1 MCLRCKEFFMNPSPN
16 RSSKSPK
23 STSARKDLPTESAVN
38 QPAVTAPVSE
48 TLDESLVSAPSA
60 APVEGDRP
68 PAPETLDESPVSA
81 SAVPV
86 EGDRPPAPTDA
97 PAPTDSLQRPRYSSG
112 LDKKDKTKPK
122 DLPSDAP
129 ALSEQAAPA
138 TSASN
143 TPALPVAE
151 PATNESQLADDIPS
165 VMRQHPI
172 PPPSEPRQYRAVG
185 LVRGRYTQSE
195 EQFTRGMLIAADGT
209 AIDAVL
215 LGRVMSL
222 VKNHLDLE
230 QEHLWVVYPRTR
242 QEDGNL
248 HAQIMGVWEP
258 ETLKKPAQASSDE
271 ENQEAGEIETS
282 GEASIA
288 PLSPSEPDVE
298 DGYFSIRGEVI
309 YQSQDEEKYVIVKIK
324 QAPRKNDDKMKFFKL
339 KLKGDLATKAIG
351 FFWDFHVKLQADSL
365 MIQQANNIGALPIKK
380 RKFPPGSKK
389 PGGFKGGG
397 GKRPFT
403 PKPIGDGTPVGRPT
417 IKSAAAAAAAPPV
430 PKEPLPKPV
439 KKPKSSEE

>member
-1 MCLRCKEFFMNPSPN
+1 MNPSPN

-23 STSARKDLPTESAVN
+23 STSKRKAQPSEPAVN
-38 QPAVTAPVSE
+38 LPKDTDSI
-48 TLDESLVSAPSA
+48 
-60 APVEGDRP
+60 
-68 PAPETLDESPVSA
+68 PETPDESPVPSA
-81 SAVPV
+81 LAAPV
-86 EGDRPPAPTDA
+86 DQNQPPTPTDA
-97 PAPTDSLQRPRYSSG
+97 PASKDKLQRPRYSSA
-112 LDKKDKTKPK
+112 LDKDKTKTQ
-122 DLPSDAP
+122 DQPSNAP
-129 ALSEQAAPA
+129 APSEQAAPSEA
-138 TSASN
+138 LSDPTALAVAP
-143 TPALPVAE
+143 PANAE
-151 PATNESQLADDIPS
+151 PAANESQAPEDIPS

-258 ETLKKPAQASSDE
+258 ETLKKPPEPSSDE
-271 ENQEAGEIETS
+271 ENQEAAEIEAS
-282 GEASIA
+282 GEASTA
-288 PLSPSEPDVE
+288 STPPSEPDVE

-351 FFWDFHVKLQADSL
+351 FFWDFHVKLKADSL
-365 MIQQANNIGALPIKK
+365 MIEQANNIGALPIKK
-380 RKFPPGSKK
+380 RKFPPGSKP
-389 PGGFKGGG
+389 PGGFKGG

-403 PKPIGDGTPVGRPT
+403 PKPKGDGAPVGRPN
-417 IKSAAAAAAAPPV
+417 IKSAAAAAPGV

-439 KKPKSSEE
+439 KKPKPIEE

>member
-1 MCLRCKEFFMNPSPN
+1 MNPSPN
-16 RSSKSPK
+16 RSSKSSK
-23 STSARKDLPTESAVN
+23 STSARKAQPTEPAVN
-38 QPAVTAPVSE
+38 QPAVTASV
-48 TLDESLVSAPSA
+48 
-60 APVEGDRP
+60 
-68 PAPETLDESPVSA
+68 PETPDESPVSSA
-81 SAVPV
+81 SAAPV
-86 EGDRPPAPTDA
+86 DQNQPPAPTDA
-97 PAPTDSLQRPRYSSG
+97 PATTDAPAPNDALAPTDAPATTDAPAPKDTLQRPRYSSAPDG
-112 LDKKDKTKPK
+112 DKTKPK
-122 DLPSDAP
+122 PSDAP
-129 ALSEQAAPA
+129 AISEPAAPA
-138 TSASN
+138 ESAGKTTELTVVP
-143 TPALPVAE
+143 TPTPK
-151 PATNESQLADDIPS
+151 PPTNETQVDDDDIPS

-258 ETLKKPAQASSDE
+258 ETLKKSPETSSDE
-271 ENQEAGEIETS
+271 ENQEAGEIEQG
-282 GEASIA
+282 GEPSTASL
-288 PLSPSEPDVE
+288 PPSEPDVE

-309 YQSQDEEKYVIVKIK
+309 YQQSQEEEKYLIVKIK

-339 KLKGDLATKAIG
+339 KLKGDVGTKAIG

-365 MIQQANNIGALPIKK
+365 MIEQANNIGALPIKK
-380 RKFPPGSKK
+380 RKFPPGSKP
-389 PGGFKGGG
+389 PGGGYKGGG
-397 GKRPFT
+397 NKRAFT
-403 PKPIGDGTPVGRPT
+403 PKPSGDGTPVGRPT
-417 IKSAAAAAAAPPV
+417 IKSAAAPPV

-439 KKPKSSEE
+439 KKPKLVEE

>member
-1 MCLRCKEFFMNPSPN
+1 MNPSPN
-16 RSSKSPK
+16 RSSKSSK
-23 STSARKDLPTESAVN
+23 STSARKDLPIEPAVN
-38 QPAVTAPVSE
+38 GPEITAIEPE
-48 TLDESLVSAPSA
+48 TPDESPVSA
-60 APVEGDRP
+60 APAAPADPDRP
-68 PAPETLDESPVSA
+68 PAPETPDESPVSWA
-81 SAVPV
+81 PAAPADP
-86 EGDRPPAPTDA
+86 DRPPAPTQARA
-97 PAPTDSLQRPRYSSG
+97 PKDSLQRPRYSSAP
-112 LDKKDKTKPK
+112 DKDKTKPK
-122 DLPSDAP
+122 DQPSDAP
-129 ALSEQAAPA
+129 ALSEQAV
-138 TSASN
+138 SASN
-143 TPALPVAE
+143 TPVFPVAK
-151 PATNESQLADDIPS
+151 PAADDTLGADDIPS

-258 ETLKKPAQASSDE
+258 ETLKKPAEPSSDE
-271 ENQEAGEIETS
+271 EENQDTAEIDSS
-282 GEASIA
+282 GDASA
-288 PLSPSEPDVE
+288 ASVPPSEPDVE

-309 YQSQDEEKYVIVKIK
+309 YQSQDAEKYVIVKIK

-380 RKFPPGSKK
+380 RKFPPGSKP

-403 PKPIGDGTPVGRPT
+403 PRPPIGDGAPVGRPT
-417 IKSAAAAAAAPPV
+417 IKSAAAPPL

-439 KKPKSSEE
+439 KKPKPIE

>member
-1 MCLRCKEFFMNPSPN
+1 MNPSPN
-16 RSSKSPK
+16 RSSKSSK
-23 STSARKDLPTESAVN
+23 STSNRKAQPSEPAVNPPKDTDSIPETPDESSVPSALAAPVDQN
-38 QPAVTAPVSE
+38 QPAT
-48 TLDESLVSAPSA
+48 
-60 APVEGDRP
+60 
-68 PAPETLDESPVSA
+68 
-81 SAVPV
+81 
-86 EGDRPPAPTDA
+86 PTDA
-97 PAPTDSLQRPRYSSG
+97 PASKDKLQRPRYSSAP
-112 LDKKDKTKPK
+112 DKDKTQPQ
-122 DLPSDAP
+122 DPPSNAP
-129 ALSEQAAPA
+129 APSEQAAPSEA
-138 TSASN
+138 VSDPTALAVAP
-143 TPALPVAE
+143 PANAE
-151 PATNESQLADDIPS
+151 PAASESQAAEDIPS

-258 ETLKKPAQASSDE
+258 ETLKKPPEPSSDE
-271 ENQEAGEIETS
+271 ENQEAAEIEAS
-282 GEASIA
+282 GEASTA
-288 PLSPSEPDVE
+288 SLPPSEPDVE

-351 FFWDFHVKLQADSL
+351 FFWDFHVKLKADSL
-365 MIQQANNIGALPIKK
+365 MIEQANNIGALPIKK

-403 PKPIGDGTPVGRPT
+403 PKPSGDGTPVGRPN
-417 IKSAAAAAAAPPV
+417 IKSAAAAPPV

-439 KKPKSSEE
+439 KKPKPIEQ

>member
-1 MCLRCKEFFMNPSPN
+1 MNPSPN
-16 RSSKSPK
+16 RSSKSSK
-23 STSARKDLPTESAVN
+23 STSTRKAQPSEQAVN
-38 QPAVTAPVSE
+38 PPKDTDSIPE
-48 TLDESLVSAPSA
+48 TPDESSVPSASA
-60 APVEGDRP
+60 APVDQNQ
-68 PAPETLDESPVSA
+68 PAT
-81 SAVPV
+81 
-86 EGDRPPAPTDA
+86 PTDA
-97 PAPTDSLQRPRYSSG
+97 PASKDRLQRPRYSSA
-112 LDKKDKTKPK
+112 LDKDKTNPP
-122 DLPSDAP
+122 DQPSNAP
-129 ALSEQAAPA
+129 APPAPA
-138 TSASN
+138 ASSTPVSD
-143 TPALPVAE
+143 TPALGVAPPANAE
-151 PATNESQLADDIPS
+151 PPANESPADEDIPS

-258 ETLKKPAQASSDE
+258 ETLKKPPEPSSDE
-271 ENQEAGEIETS
+271 ENQEAAEIEAS
-282 GEASIA
+282 GEASTA
-288 PLSPSEPDVE
+288 SLPPSEPDVE

-351 FFWDFHVKLQADSL
+351 FFWDFHVKLKADSL
-365 MIQQANNIGALPIKK
+365 MIEQANNIGALPIKK
-380 RKFPPGSKK
+380 RKFPPGGGK

-403 PKPIGDGTPVGRPT
+403 PRPSGDGAPVGRPT
-417 IKSAAAAAAAPPV
+417 IKSAAAAPPPV
-430 PKEPLPKPV
+430 PKQPLPKPV
-439 KKPKSSEE
+439 KKPKPIEE

>member
-1 MCLRCKEFFMNPSPN
+1 MNPSPN

-23 STSARKDLPTESAVN
+23 STSNRKAQPSEPAVN
-38 QPAVTAPVSE
+38 LPKDT
-48 TLDESLVSAPSA
+48 DSL
-60 APVEGDRP
+60 
-68 PAPETLDESPVSA
+68 PETPDESPVPSA
-81 SAVPV
+81 LAADV
-86 EGDRPPAPTDA
+86 DQNQPPAPTDA
-97 PAPTDSLQRPRYSSG
+97 PASKDRLQRPRYSSG
-112 LDKKDKTKPK
+112 LDKDKTKPP
-122 DLPSDAP
+122 DQPSNAP
-129 ALSEQAAPA
+129 APSEQAAPSEA
-138 TSASN
+138 VSDP
-143 TPALPVAE
+143 TPLAVAPPANAE
-151 PATNESQLADDIPS
+151 PAAKPANAEPAANESQAAEDIPS

-258 ETLKKPAQASSDE
+258 ETLKKPPEPSSDE
-271 ENQEAGEIETS
+271 ENQEAAEIEAS
-282 GEASIA
+282 GEASTA
-288 PLSPSEPDVE
+288 SLPPSEPDVE

-351 FFWDFHVKLQADSL
+351 FFWDFHVKLKAESL
-365 MIQQANNIGALPIKK
+365 MIEQANNIGALPIKK
-380 RKFPPGSKK
+380 RKFPPGSKP
-389 PGGFKGGG
+389 PGGFKGG

-403 PKPIGDGTPVGRPT
+403 PKPKGDGAPVGRPN
-417 IKSAAAAAAAPPV
+417 IKSAAAAAPGV
-430 PKEPLPKPV
+430 PKEPLPKPI
-439 KKPKSSEE
+439 KKPKPIEE

>member
-1 MCLRCKEFFMNPSPN
+1 MNPSPN

-97 PAPTDSLQRPRYSSG
+97 PAPKDSLQRPRYSSG

-138 TSASN
+138 ASASN
-143 TPALPVAE
+143 TPALPAAE
-151 PATNESQLADDIPS
+151 PAADDSQAADDIPS

-271 ENQEAGEIETS
+271 ENEEAGEIETS

-351 FFWDFHVKLQADSL
+351 FFWDFDVKLQADSL

-403 PKPIGDGTPVGRPT
+403 PRPSGDGAPVGRPT
-417 IKSAAAAAAAPPV
+417 IKSAGSAAPAV
-430 PKEPLPKPV
+430 PKEPLAKPV
-439 KKPKSSEE
+439 KKSKPPIEE

>member
-1 MCLRCKEFFMNPSPN
+1 MNPSPN
-16 RSSKSPK
+16 RSSKSSK
-23 STSARKDLPTESAVN
+23 SISARKAEPSESAVN
-38 QPAVTAPVSE
+38 QSAVTAS
-48 TLDESLVSAPSA
+48 
-60 APVEGDRP
+60 
-68 PAPETLDESPVSA
+68 APETPDESPVSSPPSPA
-81 SAVPV
+81 APV
-86 EGDRPPAPTDA
+86 DQNLA
-97 PAPTDSLQRPRYSSG
+97 PAPTGAPASSKDTLQRPRYSSAP
-112 LDKKDKTKPK
+112 DKDKTKPK
-122 DLPSDAP
+122 EPPSNVPAP
-129 ALSEQAAPA
+129 SAPSAPSE
-138 TSASN
+138 SARD
-143 TPALPVAE
+143 TPAVAVAPPAIGE
-151 PATNESQLADDIPS
+151 PAAKEAQAEDDLPS

-258 ETLKKPAQASSDE
+258 ETLKKSPESSSDE
-271 ENQEAGEIETS
+271 ENLEAGEVET
-282 GEASIA
+282 GAEASTA
-288 PLSPSEPDVE
+288 LPPSEPDVE

-309 YQSQDEEKYVIVKIK
+309 YQSQDAEKYVIVKIK

-351 FFWDFHVKLQADSL
+351 FFWDFHVKLKAESL
-365 MIQQANNIGALPIKK
+365 TIEQANNIGALPIKK
-380 RKFPPGSKK
+380 RKFPSGGK
-389 PGGFKGGG
+389 PGGGYKGGG
-397 GKRPFT
+397 NKRPFT
-403 PKPIGDGTPVGRPT
+403 PRPSGDGAPVGRPT
-417 IKSAAAAAAAPPV
+417 IKSAAAAPAV

-439 KKPKSSEE
+439 KKPKPEA

>member
-1 MCLRCKEFFMNPSPN
+1 MNPSPN

-23 STSARKDLPTESAVN
+23 STSNRKAQPSEPAVN
-38 QPAVTAPVSE
+38 LPKDTDSI
-48 TLDESLVSAPSA
+48 
-60 APVEGDRP
+60 
-68 PAPETLDESPVSA
+68 PETPDESPVPSA
-81 SAVPV
+81 LAADV
-86 EGDRPPAPTDA
+86 DQNQPPTPTDA
-97 PAPTDSLQRPRYSSG
+97 PASKDRLQRPRYSAA
-112 LDKKDKTKPK
+112 LDKDKTKPQ
-122 DLPSDAP
+122 DQPSNAP
-129 ALSEQAAPA
+129 APPAPA
-138 TSASN
+138 ASSTPVSD
-143 TPALPVAE
+143 TPALAVAPPANAE
-151 PATNESQLADDIPS
+151 PAANESQAAEDIPS

-258 ETLKKPAQASSDE
+258 ETLKKPPEPSSDE
-271 ENQEAGEIETS
+271 ENQEAAEIETS
-282 GEASIA
+282 GEAST
-288 PLSPSEPDVE
+288 PSLSPSEPDVE

-351 FFWDFHVKLQADSL
+351 FFWDFHVKLKADSL
-365 MIQQANNIGALPIKK
+365 MIEQANNIGALPIKK
-380 RKFPPGSKK
+380 RKFPPGSKP
-389 PGGFKGGG
+389 PGGFKGG

-403 PKPIGDGTPVGRPT
+403 PKPSGDGAPVGRPN
-417 IKSAAAAAAAPPV
+417 IKSAAAAAPPV

-439 KKPKSSEE
+439 KKPKPIEE

>member
-1 MCLRCKEFFMNPSPN
+1 MNPSPN

-23 STSARKDLPTESAVN
+23 STSTRKAQPSELAVN
-38 QPAVTAPVSE
+38 PSQDQVSVPETPDKSPV
-48 TLDESLVSAPSA
+48 PSA
-60 APVEGDRP
+60 LATPVDENQP
-68 PAPETLDESPVSA
+68 PT
-81 SAVPV
+81 
-86 EGDRPPAPTDA
+86 PTDA
-97 PAPTDSLQRPRYSSG
+97 PASQDTLQRPRYSSA
-112 LDKKDKTKPK
+112 LDKEKAKPK
-122 DLPSDAP
+122 DPPSDAP
-129 ALSEQAAPA
+129 ALSEQAAPSA
-138 TSASN
+138 SASN
-143 TPALPVAE
+143 TPALAVPA
-151 PATNESQLADDIPS
+151 PATADSANQESPATDDVPA

-195 EQFTRGMLIAADGT
+195 EHFTRGMLIAADGT

-230 QEHLWVVYPRTR
+230 QQHLWVVYPRTR

-258 ETLKKPAQASSDE
+258 ETLKKPPEPSSDE
-271 ENQEAGEIETS
+271 ESQDIGEIEGISEVSTT
-282 GEASIA
+282 
-288 PLSPSEPDVE
+288 PLPPSEPDVE

-309 YQSQDEEKYVIVKIK
+309 YQSQDQEKYVIVKIK
-324 QAPRKNDDKMKFFKL
+324 QAPRKNDENKMKFFKL

-380 RKFPPGSKK
+380 RKFPPGEK
-389 PGGFKGGG
+389 PGGFRGGENR
-397 GKRPFT
+397 RPYT
-403 PKPIGDGTPVGRPT
+403 PRPTGDGPRSERPN
-417 IKSAAAAAAAPPV
+417 IKPSAGAPPV
-430 PKEPLPKPV
+430 PKEPLAKPV
-439 KKPKSSEE
+439 KKAKPVEQ

>member
-1 MCLRCKEFFMNPSPN
+1 MNPSPN
-16 RSSKSPK
+16 RSSKSSK
-23 STSARKDLPTESAVN
+23 STSVPKALPNEPIVNLPEDTDSAP
-38 QPAVTAPVSE
+38 QTP
-48 TLDESLVSAPSA
+48 DESLVPA
-60 APVEGDRP
+60 ASD
-68 PAPETLDESPVSA
+68 
-81 SAVPV
+81 VPV
-86 EGDRPPAPTDA
+86 NQNEQPKPTDA
-97 PAPTDSLQRPRYSSG
+97 PASQEALQRPRYSSAPKEK
-112 LDKKDKTKPK
+112 LKPK
-122 DLPSDAP
+122 DQSSNAPVPSEP
-129 ALSEQAAPA
+129 AAPSKPVKDTA
-138 TSASN
+138 TIA
-143 TPALPVAE
+143 VAP
-151 PATNESQLADDIPS
+151 PATADAAANESEATDDLPA

-195 EQFTRGMLIAADGT
+195 EQFTRGMLIASDGT

-258 ETLKKPAQASSDE
+258 ETLKKPAESPSDE
-271 ENQEAGEIETS
+271 ENQEPGEIESS
-282 GEASIA
+282 GEASTA
-288 PLSPSEPDVE
+288 PLPPSEPDGPDVE

-309 YQSQDEEKYVIVKIK
+309 YQSQEDEKYVIVKIK

-380 RKFPPGSKK
+380 RKFPPGSAK
-389 PGGFKGGG
+389 PGGYKGGG

-403 PKPIGDGTPVGRPT
+403 PRPSGDGAPVGRPN
-417 IKSAAAAAAAPPV
+417 IKSAAAAVTPPAR
-430 PKEPLPKPV
+430 KEPLAKPV
-439 KKPKSSEE
+439 KKPKPVEE

>member
-1 MCLRCKEFFMNPSPN
+1 MNPSPN
-16 RSSKSPK
+16 PSSKSSK
-23 STSARKDLPTESAVN
+23 STSARKAQPSEAAVN
-38 QPAVTAPVSE
+38 QPTVTAPVSE
-48 TLDESLVSAPSA
+48 ILDESPVPSASA
-60 APVEGDRP
+60 APVDPDRP
-68 PAPETLDESPVSA
+68 PAPETLDESPVSSV
-81 SAVPV
+81 SAAPV
-86 EGDRPPAPTDA
+86 DPDRPPAPK
-97 PAPTDSLQRPRYSSG
+97 DSLQRPRYSSVP
-112 LDKKDKTKPK
+112 DKNKTKPK

-129 ALSEQAAPA
+129 ALSEQAAPV
-138 TSASN
+138 ASN
-143 TPALPVAE
+143 NIPVLPVAE

-258 ETLKKPAQASSDE
+258 ETLKKLADPSSDE
-271 ENQEAGEIETS
+271 EENEEAGEMEIS
-282 GEASIA
+282 GEASTA
-288 PLSPSEPDVE
+288 SLPPSEPDVE

-309 YQSQDEEKYVIVKIK
+309 YQQSQEEEKYLIVKIK

-339 KLKGDLATKAIG
+339 KLKGDVGTKAIG

-380 RKFPPGSKK
+380 RKFPPGSKP
-389 PGGFKGGG
+389 PGGFRGGG

-403 PKPIGDGTPVGRPT
+403 PRPPIGDGAPVGRPT
-417 IKSAAAAAAAPPV
+417 IKSAGSAAPAV

-439 KKPKSSEE
+439 KKSKPIEE

>member
-1 MCLRCKEFFMNPSPN
+1 MNPSPN
-16 RSSKSPK
+16 PSSKSSK
-23 STSARKDLPTESAVN
+23 STSARKAQPSEAAVN
-38 QPAVTAPVSE
+38 QSAVTASVSE
-48 TLDESLVSAPSA
+48 ILDESPVPSASA
-60 APVEGDRP
+60 APVDPDRP
-68 PAPETLDESPVSA
+68 PAPETLDESPVSSV
-81 SAVPV
+81 SAAPV
-86 EGDRPPAPTDA
+86 DPDRPPAPK
-97 PAPTDSLQRPRYSSG
+97 DSLQRPRYSSVP
-112 LDKKDKTKPK
+112 DKNKTKPK

-129 ALSEQAAPA
+129 ALSEQAAPV
-138 TSASN
+138 ASN
-143 TPALPVAE
+143 NIPVLPVAE
-151 PATNESQLADDIPS
+151 PATNESQLALDIPS

-258 ETLKKPAQASSDE
+258 ETLKKLADPSSDE
-271 ENQEAGEIETS
+271 EENEEAGEMEIS
-282 GEASIA
+282 GEASTA
-288 PLSPSEPDVE
+288 SLPPSEPDVE

-309 YQSQDEEKYVIVKIK
+309 YQQSQEEEKYLIVKIK

-339 KLKGDLATKAIG
+339 KLKGDVGTKAIG

-380 RKFPPGSKK
+380 RKFPPGSKP
-389 PGGFKGGG
+389 PGGFRGGG

-403 PKPIGDGTPVGRPT
+403 PRPPIGDGAPVGRPT
-417 IKSAAAAAAAPPV
+417 IKSAGSAAPAV

-439 KKPKSSEE
+439 KKSKPIEE

>member
-1 MCLRCKEFFMNPSPN
+1 MNPSPN
-16 RSSKSPK
+16 RSSKSSK
-23 STSARKDLPTESAVN
+23 STSDPKDQATEPIVN

-48 TLDESLVSAPSA
+48 IPDESPVPSASA
-60 APVEGDRP
+60 APVDKDRP
-68 PAPETLDESPVSA
+68 PASETLDESPVSA
-81 SAVPV
+81 VSAAPV
-86 EGDRPPAPTDA
+86 DPDRPPAPKDA
-97 PAPTDSLQRPRYSSG
+97 PAPKDSLQRPRYSSVP
-112 LDKKDKTKPK
+112 DKNKTKPK
-122 DLPSDAP
+122 DLLSDAP
-129 ALSEQAAPA
+129 ALSEQAAPV
-138 TSASN
+138 ASN
-143 TPALPVAE
+143 NIPVLPVAE
-151 PATNESQLADDIPS
+151 PVTNESQLALDISS

-258 ETLKKPAQASSDE
+258 ETLKKLADPSDE
-271 ENQEAGEIETS
+271 EENEEAGEIEIS
-282 GEASIA
+282 GEASTA
-288 PLSPSEPDVE
+288 SLPPSEFDVE

-309 YQSQDEEKYVIVKIK
+309 YQSQDAEKYVIVKIK

-339 KLKGDLATKAIG
+339 KLKGDLVTKAIG

-380 RKFPPGSKK
+380 RKFPPGSKP
-389 PGGFKGGG
+389 PGGFRGGG

-403 PKPIGDGTPVGRPT
+403 PRPPIGDGAPVGRPT
-417 IKSAAAAAAAPPV
+417 IKSAGSAVPAV

-439 KKPKSSEE
+439 KKSKPIEE

>member
-1 MCLRCKEFFMNPSPN
+1 MNPSPN

-23 STSARKDLPTESAVN
+23 STSTRKDQPSELAVN
-38 QPAVTAPVSE
+38 PSQDPVS
-48 TLDESLVSAPSA
+48 V
-60 APVEGDRP
+60 
-68 PAPETLDESPVSA
+68 PETPDESPVPSA
-81 SAVPV
+81 LAIPV
-86 EGDRPPAPTDA
+86 DENQPPTPTDA
-97 PAPTDSLQRPRYSSG
+97 PASQDTLQRPLYSSAP
-112 LDKKDKTKPK
+112 KDKAKPT
-122 DLPSDAP
+122 DPPSDAS
-129 ALSEQAAPA
+129 ALSKPAAP
-138 TSASN
+138 SASIKN
-143 TPALPVAE
+143 TPALAVAAPVTPESAAQE
-151 PATNESQLADDIPS
+151 SPATDDLPA

-195 EQFTRGMLIAADGT
+195 EHFTRGMLIAADGT

-258 ETLKKPAQASSDE
+258 ETLKKASEPSSDE
-271 ENQEAGEIETS
+271 ESQDTGEIES
-282 GEASIA
+282 SSEALIA
-288 PLSPSEPDVE
+288 TLPPSEPDVE

-309 YQSQDEEKYVIVKIK
+309 YQSQDQEKYVIVKIK
-324 QAPRKNDDKMKFFKL
+324 QAPRKNDENKMKFFKL

-351 FFWDFHVKLQADSL
+351 FFWDFHVKLEAESL

-380 RKFPPGSKK
+380 RKFPPGEK
-389 PGGFKGGG
+389 PGGFRGGG
-397 GKRPFT
+397 NKRPYT
-403 PKPIGDGTPVGRPT
+403 PRPTGDGPRSERPN
-417 IKSAAAAAAAPPV
+417 IKPSAGVPPV
-430 PKEPLPKPV
+430 PKEPLAKPV
-439 KKPKSSEE
+439 KKAKPVEQ

>member
-1 MCLRCKEFFMNPSPN
+1 MNPSPN

-23 STSARKDLPTESAVN
+23 STSTRQAQPNEGAVN
-38 QPAVTAPVSE
+38 PPEVTASE
-48 TLDESLVSAPSA
+48 PQTP
-60 APVEGDRP
+60 
-68 PAPETLDESPVSA
+68 DESPVPA
-81 SAVPV
+81 APAVPV
-86 EGDRPPAPTDA
+86 DQNQPPEPTDA
-97 PAPTDSLQRPRYSSG
+97 PASKEGLQRPRYSSVP
-112 LDKKDKTKPK
+112 KEQKMPKSPPK
-122 DLPSDAP
+122 DAAAP
-129 ALSEQAAPA
+129 AASSAPAAPA
-138 TSASN
+138 TDTAAVPAS
-143 TPALPVAE
+143 E
-151 PATNESQLADDIPS
+151 PAAGENQPAELELGA
-165 VMRQHPI
+165 MRQHPI

-195 EQFTRGMLIAADGT
+195 EQFTRGMLVASDGT

-258 ETLKKPAQASSDE
+258 ETLKKPAEPSSDGDS
-271 ENQEAGEIETS
+271 QAVGEIEGEDG
-282 GEASIA
+282 GEAS
-288 PLSPSEPDVE
+288 PTPPSEPDVE
-298 DGYFSIRGEVI
+298 NGYFSIRGEVI
-309 YQSQDEEKYVIVKIK
+309 YQSQEDEKYVIVKIK
-324 QAPRKNDDKMKFFKL
+324 QAPRKNEDKMKFFKL
-339 KLKGDLATKAIG
+339 KLKGDLATKAVG

-380 RKFPPGSKK
+380 RKFGPGGK

-403 PKPIGDGTPVGRPT
+403 PKPTGDGSRRLERPN
-417 IKSAAAAAAAPPV
+417 IKSAAAAAPPAR
-430 PKEPLPKPV
+430 KEPLTKPV
-439 KKPKSSEE
+439 KKPKPPEE

>member
-1 MCLRCKEFFMNPSPN
+1 MNPSPN

-23 STSARKDLPTESAVN
+23 STSTRKAQPSEPAVN
-38 QPAVTAPVSE
+38 QPAATASV
-48 TLDESLVSAPSA
+48 
-60 APVEGDRP
+60 
-68 PAPETLDESPVSA
+68 PETPDESPVPSA
-81 SAVPV
+81 LAAPV
-86 EGDRPPAPTDA
+86 DQDRPPAPTDA
-97 PAPTDSLQRPRYSSG
+97 PAPTDSLQRPRYSSAP
-112 LDKKDKTKPK
+112 DKDKTKPK
-122 DLPSDAP
+122 DPPSNAP
-129 ALSEQAAPA
+129 APSEQAAPA
-138 TSASN
+138 TGASD
-143 TPALPVAE
+143 TPALAVAPPATPDPAASENQVAE
-151 PATNESQLADDIPS
+151 DIPS

-258 ETLKKPAQASSDE
+258 ETLKKPPEPSSDE
-271 ENQEAGEIETS
+271 ENQEAAEIETS
-282 GEASIA
+282 AEASTA
-288 PLSPSEPDVE
+288 LPPSEPDVE

-309 YQSQDEEKYVIVKIK
+309 YQSQEDEKYVIVKIK

-339 KLKGDLATKAIG
+339 KLKGDLATKALG

-365 MIQQANNIGALPIKK
+365 MIEQANNIGALPIKK

-403 PKPIGDGTPVGRPT
+403 PKPSGDGTPVGRPT
-417 IKSAAAAAAAPPV
+417 IKSAAAAPPPV

-439 KKPKSSEE
+439 KKPKPIEE

>member
-1 MCLRCKEFFMNPSPN
+1 MNPSPN

-23 STSARKDLPTESAVN
+23 STSARSAQPIEPAVN
-38 QPAVTAPVSE
+38 QPAATA
-48 TLDESLVSAPSA
+48 SAPETPDKSPVPSAPPVPA
-60 APVEGDRP
+60 APV
-68 PAPETLDESPVSA
+68 DENK
-81 SAVPV
+81 
-86 EGDRPPAPTDA
+86 PPAPTDA
-97 PAPTDSLQRPRYSSG
+97 PAPKDSLQRPRYSSAPE
-112 LDKKDKTKPK
+112 KDKTKPK
-122 DLPSDAP
+122 DPPSNAP
-129 ALSEQAAPA
+129 APSEQAAPA
-138 TSASN
+138 TGASDTGALWVAPPA
-143 TPALPVAE
+143 TPE
-151 PATNESQLADDIPS
+151 PAAQSENQAGEDIPS

-258 ETLKKPAQASSDE
+258 ETLKKPPEPSSDE
-271 ENQEAGEIETS
+271 ESQEAGEIETS
-282 GEASIA
+282 GEASTA
-288 PLSPSEPDVE
+288 SLPPEEPDVE

-309 YQSQDEEKYVIVKIK
+309 YQSLDREKYVIVKIK

-339 KLKGDLATKAIG
+339 KLKGDLATKAVG
-351 FFWDFHVKLQADSL
+351 FFWDFHVKLEADSL
-365 MIQQANNIGALPIKK
+365 TIQQANNIGALPIKK
-380 RKFPPGSKK
+380 RKFPPGSKP
-389 PGGFKGGG
+389 PGGFKGAG

-403 PKPIGDGTPVGRPT
+403 PRPSGDGAPVGRPN
-417 IKSAAAAAAAPPV
+417 IKSAAAAPPV

-439 KKPKSSEE
+439 KKLSPREE

>member
-1 MCLRCKEFFMNPSPN
+1 MNPSPN
-16 RSSKSPK
+16 PSSKSSK
-23 STSARKDLPTESAVN
+23 STSARKAQPSEPAVN
-38 QPAVTAPVSE
+38 QPAATASVAE
-48 TLDESLVSAPSA
+48 TP
-60 APVEGDRP
+60 
-68 PAPETLDESPVSA
+68 DESPVSPPPSPA
-81 SAVPV
+81 APV
-86 EGDRPPAPTDA
+86 DPDRSPATTDA
-97 PAPTDSLQRPRYSSG
+97 PASTDAPAITDAPASKDTLQRPRYSSAP
-112 LDKKDKTKPK
+112 DKDKTKPK
-122 DLPSDAP
+122 DPPSNAPEPSAP
-129 ALSEQAAPA
+129 AAPSE
-138 TSASN
+138 SASN
-143 TPALPVAE
+143 TPSIAVSVPATGE
-151 PATNESQLADDIPS
+151 PAANESQADDDLPS

-258 ETLKKPAQASSDE
+258 ETLKKSPEVSSDE
-271 ENQEAGEIETS
+271 EHLEAGEIEAS
-282 GEASIA
+282 SEASTA
-288 PLSPSEPDVE
+288 SVSPSEPDVE

-309 YQSQDEEKYVIVKIK
+309 YQQSQEEEKYVIVKIK

-339 KLKGDLATKAIG
+339 KLKGDVGTKAIG
-351 FFWDFHVKLQADSL
+351 FFWDFHVKLKGESL
-365 MIQQANNIGALPIKK
+365 TIEQANNIGAVPIKK
-380 RKFPPGSKK
+380 RKFPPGSKP
-389 PGGFKGGG
+389 PGGYKGGG
-397 GKRPFT
+397 NKRPFT
-403 PKPIGDGTPVGRPT
+403 PRPSGDGAPVGRPT
-417 IKSAAAAAAAPPV
+417 IKSAAAAPAV

-439 KKPKSSEE
+439 KKSKPEE

>member
-1 MCLRCKEFFMNPSPN
+1 MNPSPN

-97 PAPTDSLQRPRYSSG
+97 PAPKDSLQRPRYSSG

-258 ETLKKPAQASSDE
+258 ETLKKPAEPSSDE

>member
-1 MCLRCKEFFMNPSPN
+1 MNPSPN
-16 RSSKSPK
+16 PSSKSSK
-23 STSARKDLPTESAVN
+23 STSARKAQPSEAAVN
-38 QPAVTAPVSE
+38 QPTVTAPVSE
-48 TLDESLVSAPSA
+48 ILDESPVPSASA
-60 APVEGDRP
+60 APVDPDRP
-68 PAPETLDESPVSA
+68 PAPETLDESPVSSV
-81 SAVPV
+81 SAAPV
-86 EGDRPPAPTDA
+86 DPDQPPAPK
-97 PAPTDSLQRPRYSSG
+97 DSLQRPRYSSVP
-112 LDKKDKTKPK
+112 DKNKTKPK

-129 ALSEQAAPA
+129 AFSEQAAPV
-138 TSASN
+138 ASN
-143 TPALPVAE
+143 NIPVLPVAE

-258 ETLKKPAQASSDE
+258 ETLKKLADPSSDE
-271 ENQEAGEIETS
+271 EENEEAGEMEIS
-282 GEASIA
+282 GEEASTA
-288 PLSPSEPDVE
+288 SLPPSEPDVE

-309 YQSQDEEKYVIVKIK
+309 YQQSQEEEKYLIVKIK

-339 KLKGDLATKAIG
+339 KLKGDVGTKAIG

-380 RKFPPGSKK
+380 RKFPPGSKP
-389 PGGFKGGG
+389 PGGYKGGG

-403 PKPIGDGTPVGRPT
+403 PRPSGDGSPIERPT
-417 IKSAAAAAAAPPV
+417 IKSAVAAPAV

-439 KKPKSSEE
+439 KKPKPEE

>member
-1 MCLRCKEFFMNPSPN
+1 MNPSPN
-16 RSSKSPK
+16 RSSKSSK
-23 STSARKDLPTESAVN
+23 STSAPKDQPIEPAVN
-38 QPAVTAPVSE
+38 GPEITAIE
-48 TLDESLVSAPSA
+48 
-60 APVEGDRP
+60 
-68 PAPETLDESPVSA
+68 PETPDESPVSGAPAAPADPDRPPDPETPDA
-81 SAVPV
+81 SPV
-86 EGDRPPAPTDA
+86 SWAPAPPVDPDRPPAPTQARA
-97 PAPTDSLQRPRYSSG
+97 PKDSLQRPRYSSAP
-112 LDKKDKTKPK
+112 DKNKTKPK
-122 DLPSDAP
+122 DAPSDAP
-129 ALSEQAAPA
+129 AFSEPAAP
-138 TSASN
+138 ASN
-143 TPALPVAE
+143 TPAIPVAE
-151 PATNESQLADDIPS
+151 PAADDAQAADDIPS

-258 ETLKKPAQASSDE
+258 ETLKKPAEPSSDE
-271 ENQEAGEIETS
+271 EENQDTAEIDSS
-282 GEASIA
+282 GDASA
-288 PLSPSEPDVE
+288 ASVPPSEPDVE

-309 YQSQDEEKYVIVKIK
+309 YQSQDAEKYVIVKIK

-339 KLKGDLATKAIG
+339 KLNGDLATKAIG

-380 RKFPPGSKK
+380 RKFPPGSKP

-403 PKPIGDGTPVGRPT
+403 PRPPMGDGAPVGRPT
-417 IKSAAAAAAAPPV
+417 IKSAAAPPL

-439 KKPKSSEE
+439 KKPKPAEE

>member
-1 MCLRCKEFFMNPSPN
+1 MNPSPN
-16 RSSKSPK
+16 RSSKSSK
-23 STSARKDLPTESAVN
+23 STSNRKDQPSEQAVNPPKDTDSIAETPDESSVPSALAAPVDPN
-38 QPAVTAPVSE
+38 QPAT
-48 TLDESLVSAPSA
+48 
-60 APVEGDRP
+60 
-68 PAPETLDESPVSA
+68 
-81 SAVPV
+81 
-86 EGDRPPAPTDA
+86 PTDA
-97 PAPTDSLQRPRYSSG
+97 PASKDRLQRPRYSSAP
-112 LDKKDKTKPK
+112 DKDKTKPQ
-122 DLPSDAP
+122 DQPSKAP
-129 ALSEQAAPA
+129 APPAPA
-138 TSASN
+138 ASSTPVSD
-143 TPALPVAE
+143 TPALAVVPPANAE
-151 PATNESQLADDIPS
+151 PAANESQAAEDIPS

-185 LVRGRYTQSE
+185 LVRGRYTPSE

-222 VKNHLDLE
+222 VKNHLELE

-258 ETLKKPAQASSDE
+258 ETLKKPPELSSDE
-271 ENQEAGEIETS
+271 ENQEAAEIEAS
-282 GEASIA
+282 GEASTA
-288 PLSPSEPDVE
+288 SLPPSEPDVE

-351 FFWDFHVKLQADSL
+351 FFWDFHVKLKAESL
-365 MIQQANNIGALPIKK
+365 MIEQANNIGALPIKK

-403 PKPIGDGTPVGRPT
+403 PRPSGDGAPVGRPT
-417 IKSAAAAAAAPPV
+417 IKSAAAAPPPV

-439 KKPKSSEE
+439 KKPKPIEE

>member
-1 MCLRCKEFFMNPSPN
+1 MNPSPN

-23 STSARKDLPTESAVN
+23 STSTRKDQPSELAVN
-38 QPAVTAPVSE
+38 PPEDQVS
-48 TLDESLVSAPSA
+48 V
-60 APVEGDRP
+60 
-68 PAPETLDESPVSA
+68 PETPDESPVPSA
-81 SAVPV
+81 LATPV
-86 EGDRPPAPTDA
+86 DENQPPTPTDA
-97 PAPTDSLQRPRYSSG
+97 PASQDTLQRPLYSSAPRE
-112 LDKKDKTKPK
+112 KAKPT
-122 DLPSDAP
+122 DPPSDAP
-129 ALSEQAAPA
+129 ALSKPAAP
-138 TSASN
+138 SISVKN
-143 TPALPVAE
+143 TPALAVTAPVTAE
-151 PATNESQLADDIPS
+151 STAQESPVTDDIPA

-195 EQFTRGMLIAADGT
+195 EHFTRGMLIAADGT

-258 ETLKKPAQASSDE
+258 ETLKKAAEPSSDE
-271 ENQEAGEIETS
+271 ESQDIGESEEIS
-282 GEASIA
+282 EASIA
-288 PLSPSEPDVE
+288 TLPPSEPDVE

-309 YQSQDEEKYVIVKIK
+309 YQSQDQEKYVIVKIK
-324 QAPRKNDDKMKFFKL
+324 QAPRKNDENKMKFFKL

-380 RKFPPGSKK
+380 RKFPPGEK
-389 PGGFKGGG
+389 PGGFRGGG
-397 GKRPFT
+397 NKRPYT
-403 PKPIGDGTPVGRPT
+403 PRPTGDGPRSERPN
-417 IKSAAAAAAAPPV
+417 IKPSAGAPPV
-430 PKEPLPKPV
+430 PKEPLTKPV
-439 KKPKSSEE
+439 KKPKPVEQ

>member
-1 MCLRCKEFFMNPSPN
+1 MNPSPN

-23 STSARKDLPTESAVN
+23 STSTRKAQPSELAVN
-38 QPAVTAPVSE
+38 
-48 TLDESLVSAPSA
+48 
-60 APVEGDRP
+60 P
-68 PAPETLDESPVSA
+68 PKDTDSIPETPDESPVPSA
-81 SAVPV
+81 LAAPV
-86 EGDRPPAPTDA
+86 DQNQSPTPTDA
-97 PAPTDSLQRPRYSSG
+97 PASKDTLQRPRYSSA
-112 LDKKDKTKPK
+112 LDKDKTKPK
-122 DLPSDAP
+122 DPPSNPPAP
-129 ALSEQAAPA
+129 SAPSAPSE
-138 TSASN
+138 SASA
-143 TPALPVAE
+143 TPALAVAPPGTADE
-151 PATNESQLADDIPS
+151 TAASESQAAEDIPS

-258 ETLKKPAQASSDE
+258 ETLKKPPEPSSDE
-271 ENQEAGEIETS
+271 ENQEAAEIEQ
-282 GEASIA
+282 GDEASTA
-288 PLSPSEPDVE
+288 SLPPSEPDVE

-351 FFWDFHVKLQADSL
+351 FFWDFHVKLQAESL
-365 MIQQANNIGALPIKK
+365 MIEQANNIGALPIKK

-389 PGGFKGGG
+389 PGGFKGG
-397 GKRPFT
+397 KRPFT
-403 PKPIGDGTPVGRPT
+403 PKPSGDGTPVGRPT
-417 IKSAAAAAAAPPV
+417 IKSAAAAPPV

-439 KKPKSSEE
+439 KKPKPTQE

>member
-1 MCLRCKEFFMNPSPN
+1 MNPSPN
-16 RSSKSPK
+16 RSSKSSK
-23 STSARKDLPTESAVN
+23 STSTRKAQPSDTAVN
-38 QPAVTAPVSE
+38 EPAVTASV
-48 TLDESLVSAPSA
+48 
-60 APVEGDRP
+60 
-68 PAPETLDESPVSA
+68 PETPDESPVSA
-81 SAVPV
+81 ASAAPV
-86 EGDRPPAPTDA
+86 DDSQPPAPTDA
-97 PAPTDSLQRPRYSSG
+97 PAPTDSLQRPRYNS
-112 LDKKDKTKPK
+112 DIDRRDKTKPK
-122 DLPSDAP
+122 EPLSNAPVPSEPKSAPPAP
-129 ALSEQAAPA
+129 AGGAIVA
-138 TSASN
+138 T
-143 TPALPVAE
+143 AE
-151 PATNESQLADDIPS
+151 PAANDSQAADDIAS
-165 VMRQHPI
+165 VIRQHPI

-258 ETLKKPAQASSDE
+258 ETLKKSPEPSSDD
-271 ENQEAGEIETS
+271 ENLETGEIETG
-282 GEASIA
+282 GEASTA
-288 PLSPSEPDVE
+288 PLPPSEPDVE

-309 YQSQDEEKYVIVKIK
+309 YQQSQDDQEKYVIVKIK

-339 KLKGDLATKAIG
+339 KLKGDLGTKAIG

-380 RKFPPGSKK
+380 RKFPPGSGK
-389 PGGFKGGG
+389 PSGGYKGGG
-397 GKRPFT
+397 SKRPFT
-403 PKPIGDGTPVGRPT
+403 PRPSGDGSPIERPN
-417 IKSAAAAAAAPPV
+417 IKSAAAAVAPAV

-439 KKPKSSEE
+439 KKPKPVEE

>member
-1 MCLRCKEFFMNPSPN
+1 MNPSPN

-23 STSARKDLPTESAVN
+23 STSNRKAKPSEPAVN
-38 QPAVTAPVSE
+38 LPKDTDSI
-48 TLDESLVSAPSA
+48 
-60 APVEGDRP
+60 
-68 PAPETLDESPVSA
+68 PETPDESPVPSA
-81 SAVPV
+81 LAAPV
-86 EGDRPPAPTDA
+86 DQNQPPAPTDA
-97 PAPTDSLQRPRYSSG
+97 PASKDKLQRPRYSSA
-112 LDKKDKTKPK
+112 LDKDKTKPP
-122 DLPSDAP
+122 DQPSNAP
-129 ALSEQAAPA
+129 APSEQAAPSEA
-138 TSASN
+138 VSN
-143 TPALPVAE
+143 PTPLAVAPPANAE
-151 PATNESQLADDIPS
+151 PAAKPANAEPAANESQAAEDIPS

-258 ETLKKPAQASSDE
+258 ETLKKPPEPSSDE
-271 ENQEAGEIETS
+271 ENQEAAEIEAS
-282 GEASIA
+282 GEASTA
-288 PLSPSEPDVE
+288 SLPPSEPDVE

-309 YQSQDEEKYVIVKIK
+309 YQSQDEDKYVIVKIK

-351 FFWDFHVKLQADSL
+351 FFWDFHVKLKAESL
-365 MIQQANNIGALPIKK
+365 MIEQANNIGALPIKK
-380 RKFPPGSKK
+380 RKFPPGSKP
-389 PGGFKGGG
+389 PGGFKGG

-403 PKPIGDGTPVGRPT
+403 PKPKGDGAPVGRPN
-417 IKSAAAAAAAPPV
+417 IKSAAAAAPGV

-439 KKPKSSEE
+439 KKPKPIEE

>member
-1 MCLRCKEFFMNPSPN
+1 MNPSPN
-16 RSSKSPK
+16 RSSKSSK
-23 STSARKDLPTESAVN
+23 STSNRKDQPSEQAVNPPKDTDSIAETPDESSVPSALAAPVDPN
-38 QPAVTAPVSE
+38 QPAT
-48 TLDESLVSAPSA
+48 
-60 APVEGDRP
+60 
-68 PAPETLDESPVSA
+68 
-81 SAVPV
+81 
-86 EGDRPPAPTDA
+86 PTDA
-97 PAPTDSLQRPRYSSG
+97 PASKDRLQRPRYSSAP
-112 LDKKDKTKPK
+112 DKDKTKPQ
-122 DLPSDAP
+122 DQPSKAP
-129 ALSEQAAPA
+129 APPAPA
-138 TSASN
+138 ASSTPVSD
-143 TPALPVAE
+143 TPALAVVPPANAE
-151 PATNESQLADDIPS
+151 PAANESQAAEDIPS

-185 LVRGRYTQSE
+185 LVRGRYTPSE

-222 VKNHLDLE
+222 VKNHLELE

-258 ETLKKPAQASSDE
+258 ETLKKPPELSSDE
-271 ENQEAGEIETS
+271 ENQEAAEIEAS
-282 GEASIA
+282 GEASTA
-288 PLSPSEPDVE
+288 SLPPSEPDVE

-351 FFWDFHVKLQADSL
+351 FFWDFHVKLKAESL
-365 MIQQANNIGALPIKK
+365 MIEQANNIGALPIKK

-403 PKPIGDGTPVGRPT
+403 PRPSGDGDPVGRPT
-417 IKSAAAAAAAPPV
+417 IKSAAAAPPPV

-439 KKPKSSEE
+439 KKPKPIEE

>member
-1 MCLRCKEFFMNPSPN
+1 MNPSPN
-16 RSSKSPK
+16 RSSKSSK
-23 STSARKDLPTESAVN
+23 STSARSAQPSELAVN
-38 QPAVTAPVSE
+38 PPKDTASE
-48 TLDESLVSAPSA
+48 PQTPDESPLSATSA
-60 APVEGDRP
+60 APVDQYK
-68 PAPETLDESPVSA
+68 APT
-81 SAVPV
+81 
-86 EGDRPPAPTDA
+86 PTDA
-97 PAPTDSLQRPRYSSG
+97 PASKEALQRPRYSSG
-112 LDKKDKTKPK
+112 PKEQAKPK
-122 DLPSDAP
+122 NPPSNP
-129 ALSEQAAPA
+129 PTPSKQAAP
-138 TSASN
+138 SASASD
-143 TPALPVAE
+143 TPAIAVAP
-151 PATNESQLADDIPS
+151 PATADTTTHESEATDGIPA

-195 EQFTRGMLIAADGT
+195 EQFTRGMLIASDGT

-258 ETLKKPAQASSDE
+258 ETLKKPPEPSSDE
-271 ENQEAGEIETS
+271 ENLDTGEIESS
-282 GEASIA
+282 GEASTA

-309 YQSQDEEKYVIVKIK
+309 YQSHDQEKYVIVKIK
-324 QAPRKNDDKMKFFKL
+324 QAPRKNDENKMKFFKL

-380 RKFPPGSKK
+380 RKFPPGSK

-403 PKPIGDGTPVGRPT
+403 PQPRGDGSPIERPH
-417 IKSAAAAAAAPPV
+417 IKPSAGAPPV
-430 PKEPLPKPV
+430 PKEPLAKPV
-439 KKPKSSEE
+439 KKPKPVEP

>member
-1 MCLRCKEFFMNPSPN
+1 MNPSPN
-16 RSSKSPK
+16 RSSKSSK
-23 STSARKDLPTESAVN
+23 STSNRKAQPSEQAVN
-38 QPAVTAPVSE
+38 
-48 TLDESLVSAPSA
+48 
-60 APVEGDRP
+60 P
-68 PAPETLDESPVSA
+68 PKDPDSIPETPDESPVPSA
-81 SAVPV
+81 LAAPV
-86 EGDRPPAPTDA
+86 DQNQPATPTDA
-97 PAPTDSLQRPRYSSG
+97 PASKDKLQRPRYSSA
-112 LDKKDKTKPK
+112 LDKDKTKPQ
-122 DLPSDAP
+122 DQPSNAP
-129 ALSEQAAPA
+129 APPAPA
-138 TSASN
+138 ASS
-143 TPALPVAE
+143 TPVSDPTALAVAPPAKAE
-151 PATNESQLADDIPS
+151 PAANESQAAEDIPS

-185 LVRGRYTQSE
+185 LVRGRYTPSE

-222 VKNHLDLE
+222 VKNHLELE

-258 ETLKKPAQASSDE
+258 ETLKKPPEPSSDE
-271 ENQEAGEIETS
+271 ESQEAAEIEAS
-282 GEASIA
+282 GEASTA
-288 PLSPSEPDVE
+288 SLPPSEPDVE

-351 FFWDFHVKLQADSL
+351 FFWDFHVKLKAESL
-365 MIQQANNIGALPIKK
+365 MIEQANNIGALPIKK
-380 RKFPPGSKK
+380 RKFPPGSKP
-389 PGGFKGGG
+389 PGGFKKG

-403 PKPIGDGTPVGRPT
+403 PRPSGDGAPVGRPT
-417 IKSAAAAAAAPPV
+417 IKSAAAAPPPV

-439 KKPKSSEE
+439 KKPKPIEE

>member
-1 MCLRCKEFFMNPSPN
+1 MNPSPN
-16 RSSKSPK
+16 RSSKSSK
-23 STSARKDLPTESAVN
+23 STSTRKAQPSELAVN
-38 QPAVTAPVSE
+38 
-48 TLDESLVSAPSA
+48 
-60 APVEGDRP
+60 P
-68 PAPETLDESPVSA
+68 PKDTDSIPETPDESPVPSA
-81 SAVPV
+81 LAAPV
-86 EGDRPPAPTDA
+86 DQNQPPAPTDA
-97 PAPTDSLQRPRYSSG
+97 PASKDKLQRPRYSSAQ
-112 LDKKDKTKPK
+112 DKDKTKPQ
-122 DLPSDAP
+122 DPPSNAP
-129 ALSEQAAPA
+129 EPSEQAAPSEA
-138 TSASN
+138 VSD
-143 TPALPVAE
+143 TPALAVAPPANAE
-151 PATNESQLADDIPS
+151 PAASESQAAEDIPS

-258 ETLKKPAQASSDE
+258 ETLKKPPEPSSDE
-271 ENQEAGEIETS
+271 ENQDAAEIEQ
-282 GEASIA
+282 GDEASTA
-288 PLSPSEPDVE
+288 SLPASEPDVE

-351 FFWDFHVKLQADSL
+351 FFWDFHVKLKADSL
-365 MIQQANNIGALPIKK
+365 MIEQANNIGALPIKK

-403 PKPIGDGTPVGRPT
+403 TKPSGDGTPVGRPN
-417 IKSAAAAAAAPPV
+417 IKSAAAAPPV

-439 KKPKSSEE
+439 KKPKPIEE

>member
-1 MCLRCKEFFMNPSPN
+1 MNPSPN
-16 RSSKSPK
+16 RSSKSSK
-23 STSARKDLPTESAVN
+23 STPAPSAGPIEPAVN
-38 QPAVTAPVSE
+38 QSAVTASVPE
-48 TLDESLVSAPSA
+48 TPDESLVPSASA
-60 APVEGDRP
+60 APVDQEQA
-68 PAPETLDESPVSA
+68 PAPI
-81 SAVPV
+81 
-86 EGDRPPAPTDA
+86 DA
-97 PAPTDSLQRPRYSSG
+97 PASKDTLQRPRYTSATK
-112 LDKKDKTKPK
+112 DKKTPK
-122 DLPSDAP
+122 ESPSNAP
-129 ALSEQAAPA
+129 ALSEPAAA
-138 TSASN
+138 AESTSN
-143 TPALPVAE
+143 TTTLTVAPPTIAK
-151 PATNESQLADDIPS
+151 PATNESQADDEIPS

-258 ETLKKPAQASSDE
+258 ETLKKSPEPPSDE

-282 GEASIA
+282 DEASIA
-288 PLSPSEPDVE
+288 SLPPSEADVE

-309 YQSQDEEKYVIVKIK
+309 YQQSQDEEKYLIVKIK

-339 KLKGDLATKAIG
+339 KLKGDVGTKAIG
-351 FFWDFHVKLQADSL
+351 FFWDFHVKLKADSL
-365 MIQQANNIGALPIKK
+365 MIEQANNIGPLPIKK
-380 RKFPPGSKK
+380 RKFPPGSKP
-389 PGGFKGGG
+389 PGGGYKGGG
-397 GKRPFT
+397 SKRPFT
-403 PKPIGDGTPVGRPT
+403 PKPSGDGSPIERPT
-417 IKSAAAAAAAPPV
+417 IKSAAGAAAGAAAAPAV
-430 PKEPLPKPV
+430 PKEALPKPM
-439 KKPKSSEE
+439 KKPKPEE

>member
-1 MCLRCKEFFMNPSPN
+1 MNPSPN

-23 STSARKDLPTESAVN
+23 STSARKDLPIEPAVN
-38 QPAVTAPVSE
+38 GPAVTASAPE
-48 TLDESLVSAPSA
+48 TPDESPVASAPSSA
-60 APVEGDRP
+60 APVDQNK
-68 PAPETLDESPVSA
+68 
-81 SAVPV
+81 
-86 EGDRPPAPTDA
+86 PPAPTDA
-97 PAPTDSLQRPRYSSG
+97 PAPKDSLQRPRYSSAPE
-112 LDKKDKTKPK
+112 KDKTKPK
-122 DLPSDAP
+122 DPPSNAP
-129 ALSEQAAPA
+129 APSEQAAPA
-138 TSASN
+138 RSGSD
-143 TPALPVAE
+143 TPALSVAPPATPE
-151 PATNESQLADDIPS
+151 PAAQSENQAGEDVPS

-258 ETLKKPAQASSDE
+258 ETLKKPPEPSSDE
-271 ENQEAGEIETS
+271 ESQEAGEIETS
-282 GEASIA
+282 DEASTA
-288 PLSPSEPDVE
+288 SLPPSEPDVE

-309 YQSQDEEKYVIVKIK
+309 YQSLDQEKYVIVKIK

-339 KLKGDLATKAIG
+339 KLKGDLATKAVG

-365 MIQQANNIGALPIKK
+365 SIQQANNIGALPIKK
-380 RKFPPGSKK
+380 RKFPPGSKP

-403 PKPIGDGTPVGRPT
+403 AKPSGDGAPVGRPN
-417 IKSAAAAAAAPPV
+417 IKPAAAAAPPV

-439 KKPKSSEE
+439 KKPKPVEE